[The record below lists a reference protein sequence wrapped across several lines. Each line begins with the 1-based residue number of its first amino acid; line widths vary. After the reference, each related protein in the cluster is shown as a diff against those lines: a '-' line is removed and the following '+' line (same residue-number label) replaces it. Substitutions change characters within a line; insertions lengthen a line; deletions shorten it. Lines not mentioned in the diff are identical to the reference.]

1 MGILSRIKRWHL
13 VAVGGVI
20 TAAMLVAFIAT
31 FLLPTTRQMKE
42 LRDGQSE
49 QEQTWQR
56 LPTAVNALSDAQQ
69 RLRESKADTEKLLA
83 TMPKISSDP
92 FQAMFDLHEVFNDKI
107 GPPVYDF
114 FLSLGYVASGISV
127 PASPMQPVIVPP
139 LMSFNWSL
147 NPQMKSLPATINFLR
162 RLKGMPY
169 PGVISSISV
178 SGMSPQLSVPM
189 PLTVY
194 VVTQRALVLGAPA
207 PAGAPAAAPT
217 MAAPP
222 SERRGGGRGA
232 E

>member
-1 MGILSRIKRWHL
+1 
-13 VAVGGVI
+13 
-20 TAAMLVAFIAT
+20 MLVAFIAT

-42 LRDGQSE
+42 LRDGQSA
-49 QEQTWQR
+49 QEQTWQG
-56 LPTAVNALSDAQQ
+56 LPTAVNALSDAQK

-139 LMSFNWSL
+139 LMSFNWGL
-147 NPQMKSLPATINFLR
+147 NPQMKSLPAAINFLR

-169 PGVISSISV
+169 PGVIGSISV
-178 SGMSPQLSVPM
+178 SGMSPRLNVPM

-194 VVTQRALVLGAPA
+194 VVTQRAFALVAPAPA
-207 PAGAPAAAPT
+207 PAGAPAGAPT

-222 SERRGGGRGA
+222 SGGGGGGRG
-232 E
+232 EE